1 MVLLFEGVGK
11 DCEKYRFTGRIRD
24 NVRINFEEYIILK
37 NGERLTPDY
46 NVREDDI
53 IYIRKLPKGATA
65 AVVMAVVG
73 LVAAVGAGV
82 YSYIQQKKINDMNE
96 KLQENQR
103 KLQAGSQVNKL
114 PYVRGA
120 ANRMATGETFPYII
134 GETLFTPYKLSPDHI
149 EVSGT
154 DGSELFYY
162 LILNTGFSDL
172 VYKKLFLGNAEIKTW
187 AGNAPQN
194 GVYTFDQGAYYD
206 DDNRIELRQTGA
218 FVTAGFEKKI
228 AMAQYMEEIPHR
240 HLPDDATPAEAQ
252 EIEDEWRA
260 GLVKQL
266 AGKAMGVEVIIMF
279 DGLRRFDSD
288 TGTWY
293 SQSCTLQVQWTNVSN
308 PQENDW
314 TDFTN
319 GFDQNGTYSNVFTRN
334 VQKQIRFCARQN
346 FTAAQAYGK
355 DISIR
360 VRRTTPKAKENA
372 RDTVYLLAVQTTCYG
387 AGSTD
392 STLVPALPL
401 VEELRDKCSR
411 VGIKVRSTNATD
423 GHLDS
428 FSVIVSGCARTWD
441 SFNHEWSLTKTPTR
455 NLAAWVLEIETSGI
469 HEPSRYSDSEFD
481 LDSFGAWYEYCE
493 TMGIYADGAITSS
506 STKKLTIDT
515 LVANGNAALVYNEFT
530 GKIEVCIDIGRDYCV
545 GLVTPDNILSMNAT
559 KQVKRLADGKRVSYV
574 NRDANYETDTIT
586 FMRDGGDYDPQ
597 SDILSP
603 VSLSFITN
611 YSQAFRQIWRQMAEE
626 IARPLSVTAKLGPM
640 GAFYRLFDCLQV
652 QHPALSIG
660 LGHGTIK
667 MLGVDD
673 NNIIKQIQ
681 LAGWVEFPESGDC
694 GIIINCSSTGGVL
707 PVQVTGHGKTNIL
720 TLVDVIHEDDPI
732 APSLGDTLSF
742 GVLNDG
748 AFDYVSQKMLITNI
762 APANEGC
769 TVTLVPYNDAVYQYG
784 ALPEYHT
791 NITPRPEGT
800 TLTLE
805 DVREYV
811 SPSDVGAAVGAL
823 EGGTAEVGNPD
834 DITGLSAVA
843 QRDSVSLSWDAL
855 GLGLRNTVQFYQ
867 VEIYFD
873 SGTTWAI
880 AGTSKTTSF
889 DFMIVRNGVDYPA
902 YPEADDFLTWRF
914 RVKVRSIYNKDSHY
928 TDPEGV
934 DTSTYGTWQ
943 VGSPAIETK
952 IVDRTIIL
960 QLSTPR
966 AANNREI
973 YGDIRY
979 QVRVRRGSFNYTS
992 VKYWMHDTSNDSY
1005 YYLITNDSK
1014 LNEERAKDNT
1024 WTAGT
1029 QQKYD
1034 ADAVLDSFD
1043 TFSSATDSSSSH
1055 EYAYCGYT
1063 QIIPADTKWKLPA
1076 TDSDP
1081 YAHSDNYYEASA
1093 ETQDNRYV
1101 VASATYT
1108 QTMPLYFTDE
1118 DHEIY
1123 NLTNTPYW
1131 FDVRCFN
1138 EAGTGSW
1145 YSGASDWSSGHD
1157 GKQCVALCTNIQD
1170 IVKANETAKTAYIE
1184 ELSAI
1189 SAHLGEI
1196 TDGSLFGSLLN
1207 FWTLTT
1213 KRGATLPRDYI
1224 GAFRVGGNDE
1234 YLYVEPQILA
1244 GQVVGYSI
1252 TFKVGKFE
1260 ISSEYSKL
1268 NGEFIIQTNEE
1279 SLERTRLTPYGTYFE
1294 SRKLPTDNEWSV
1306 IAKQDV
1312 AGTLTKMVYSEND
1325 SLVISNQGISS
1336 RRETNCDIGRE
1347 YLSSNSLVYHFDV
1360 DSLDQY
1366 GGSGLTVTKATGAP
1380 DPVYVDDEDSEH
1392 YGINMAPAIIR
1403 EAPYSEIGKSLYGLY
1418 SLEHSLGTGTQWTID
1433 VWIKYVWAEDQELM
1447 RVEVG
1452 NDVLL
1457 IVNETSEPN
1466 YNEPQEG
1473 EPPYNT
1479 DTMDPEGKPY
1489 NVAASSGCVLVYNNT
1504 HKIQLK
1510 DIGLKMETDNWY
1522 HIAVVLNNGTL
1533 TFMGSSDATLA
1544 TLNPVVKVDLTT
1556 QGSGGTV
1563 IFNSGKESFLCDEL
1577 FIDTTVAET
1586 DVKFLEGSST
1596 KIPWAANS
1604 YDADYFILNKSNNSR
1619 LITNLFDDD
1628 LFKQKVQALFSEYN
1642 KYEIG
1647 FIQEFG
1653 GPDDKVPL
1661 GWFPCR
1667 WQAISRTTYAVLFG
1681 VIGTYWG
1688 EGDGSTTFNLPDSRE
1703 ISFVGISKCSN
1714 PNHYIYDNTEVNPA
1728 TGTVGNQD
1736 HDVYTL
1742 GQYKD
1747 DQVQQ
1752 HYHNASI
1759 RHENGDANDGYFLE
1773 ITNLRHT
1780 QLWTDDHINVYGA
1793 KTASGYNPVRTG
1805 TTTHGKRVGV
1815 NYIIRAF

>member
-1 MVLLFEGVGK
+1 MVLLYEGVGK
-11 DCEKYRFTGRIRD
+11 ECEKYRFTGRIRD
-24 NVRINFEEYIILK
+24 NVRINFEEFIILK

-46 NVREDDI
+46 EVREDDL
-53 IYIRKLPKGATA
+53 IYIRKLPKGTTA
-65 AVVMAVVG
+65 AIVMAVVG
-73 LVAAVGAGV
+73 VVAAVGAGV

-96 KLQENQR
+96 KLQDNQR

-187 AGNAPQN
+187 AENAPQN
-194 GVYTFDQGAYYD
+194 GVYSFDQGAYYD

-218 FVTAGFEKKI
+218 FVTDGFEKKI

-252 EIEDEWRA
+252 EIEDEWRT

-288 TGTWY
+288 AGTWY
-293 SQSCTLQVQWTNVSN
+293 SQSCTLQVQWTNKSN
-308 PQENDW
+308 PQEGDW
-314 TDFTN
+314 VDFTN
-319 GFDQNGTYSNVFTRN
+319 GFNQNGTYSNVFTRN
-334 VQKQIRFCARQN
+334 IQKQIRFCARQD

-455 NLAAWVLEIETSGI
+455 NLAAWVLEIETSDI
-469 HEPSRYSDSEFD
+469 HSPSQYNDSEFD

-493 TMGIYADGAITSS
+493 SLGIYADGAITTS
-506 STKKLTIDT
+506 STKKATIDT

-530 GKIEVCIDIGRDYCV
+530 GKIEVCIDSGRDYCV

-586 FMRDGGDYDPQ
+586 FMRDGGDYDPEH
-597 SDILSP
+597 DILSP

-611 YSQAFRQIWRQMAEE
+611 YTQAFRQIWRQMAEE

-784 ALPEYHT
+784 ALPEYHS

-867 VEIYFD
+867 IEISFD
-873 SGTTWAI
+873 SGTTWTI
-880 AGTSKTTSF
+880 AGTSKTNSF
-889 DFMIVRNGVDYPA
+889 DFMFTRNGVDYPA
-902 YPEADDFLTWRF
+902 YPEVSDFLTWRF
-914 RVKVRSIYNKDSHY
+914 RAKVRSIYNKDSDY

-934 DTSTYGTWQ
+934 DTSKYGTWLFGQ
-943 VGSPAIETK
+943 AVPDVK
-952 IVDRTIIL
+952 IQQNNSTGRVL
-960 QLSTPR
+960 QATFSMPPR
-966 AANNREI
+966 SDLRQL
-973 YGDIRY
+973 YGTIRY
-979 QVRVRRGSFNYTS
+979 RVQIQRRLEQGYTP
-992 VKYWMHDTSNDSY
+992 VGQED
-1005 YYLITNDSK
+1005 
-1014 LNEERAKDNT
+1014 
-1024 WTAGT
+1024 
-1029 QQKYD
+1029 YD
-1034 ADAVLDSFD
+1034 A
-1043 TFSSATDSSSSH
+1043 
-1055 EYAYCGYT
+1055 
-1063 QIIPADTKWKLPA
+1063 ADEWWAPA
-1076 TDSDP
+1076 TSADP
-1081 YAHSDNYYEASA
+1081 YSGENNYKDESA
-1093 ETQDNRYV
+1093 DPDYIVAQETYLQTLPLVGQSYV
-1101 VASATYT
+1101 GEGKT
-1108 QTMPLYFTDE
+1108 Q
-1118 DHEIY
+1118 
-1123 NLTNTPYW
+1123 NTPYRIR
-1131 FDVRCFN
+1131 VSAEN
-1138 EAGTGSW
+1138 EAGT
-1145 YSGASDWSSGHD
+1145 SGWSYPDPFTATVTGIFD
-1157 GKQCVALCTNIQD
+1157 L
-1170 IVKANETAKTAYIE
+1170 VKANENFKELYVS
-1184 ELSAI
+1184 ELSSICAN
-1189 SAHLGEI
+1189 LGRI
-1196 TDGSLFGSLLN
+1196 TGGTMAGGEYN
-1207 FWTLTT
+1207 YWTLE
-1213 KRGATLPRDYI
+1213 TLINAVPDTDPDKPILNKDYM
-1224 GAFRVGGNDE
+1224 GAFSVGDDNQHLRVI
-1234 YLYVEPQILA
+1234 PQVDIDGRTIL
-1244 GQVVGYSI
+1244 GYEI
-1252 TFKVGKFE
+1252 IFKVGKFE
-1260 ISSEYSKL
+1260 ISSTYSKL
-1268 NGEFIIQTNEE
+1268 NGEFIVQTDET
-1279 SLERTRLTPYGTYFE
+1279 SLNRTRLTPIGTFFE
-1294 SRKLPTDNEWSV
+1294 SRTTPESTDWEI
-1306 IAKQDV
+1306 IAKQDT
-1312 AGTLTKMVYSEND
+1312 GGILSEQVYSNKTLLLSNAGIEARRND
-1325 SLVISNQGISS
+1325 AL
-1336 RRETNCDIGRE
+1336 DIGTP
-1347 YLSSNSLVYHFDV
+1347 YLSSASRVYHFDTDAIDEDTRQLTGDV
-1360 DSLDQY
+1360 LDQY
-1366 GGSGLTVTKATGAP
+1366 GQTGLTVSVASGGAAME
-1380 DPVYVDDEDSEH
+1380 VGSEQ
-1392 YGINMAPAIIR
+1392 GEQFRPAIQVK
-1403 EAPYSEIGKSLYGLY
+1403 APYSEVGNSLAGQF
-1418 SLEHSLGTGTQWTID
+1418 SLAHSLGNGTEWTVD
-1433 VWIKYVWAEDQELM
+1433 FWFQYTWAEAQEM
-1447 RVEVG
+1447 FSIETGSARVSIKTEV
-1452 NDVLL
+1452 
-1457 IVNETSEPN
+1457 SEPN
-1466 YNEPQEG
+1466 YNVMAEG

-1479 DTMDPEGKPY
+1479 ESEETGSVTPY
-1489 NVAASSGCVLVYNNT
+1489 NVARPDGCNLIYER
-1504 HKIQLK
+1504 
-1510 DIGLKMETDNWY
+1510 DIKYIY
-1522 HIAVVLNNGTL
+1522 HLDDLGIHINSDEWVHCAVTL
-1533 TFMGSSDATLA
+1533 
-1544 TLNPVVKVDLTT
+1544 
-1556 QGSGGTV
+1556 
-1563 IFNSGKESFLCDEL
+1563 NSGKMKVMLSNDEVVQRYLDDSEHEVPYIEKEFTGAGAGGTFSYNGTQGTALIDEL
-1577 FIDTTVAET
+1577 MIDPTTAEG
-1586 DVKFLEGSST
+1586 LEEFGDNSVN
-1596 KIPWAANS
+1596 KIPWGALS
-1604 YDADYFILNKSNNSR
+1604 YD
-1619 LITNLFDDD
+1619 
-1628 LFKQKVQALFSEYN
+1628 
-1642 KYEIG
+1642 
-1647 FIQEFG
+1647 
-1653 GPDDKVPL
+1653 
-1661 GWFPCR
+1661 
-1667 WQAISRTTYAVLFG
+1667 
-1681 VIGTYWG
+1681 
-1688 EGDGSTTFNLPDSRE
+1688 
-1703 ISFVGISKCSN
+1703 
-1714 PNHYIYDNTEVNPA
+1714 
-1728 TGTVGNQD
+1728 
-1736 HDVYTL
+1736 
-1742 GQYKD
+1742 
-1747 DQVQQ
+1747 
-1752 HYHNASI
+1752 
-1759 RHENGDANDGYFLE
+1759 
-1773 ITNLRHT
+1773 
-1780 QLWTDDHINVYGA
+1780 
-1793 KTASGYNPVRTG
+1793 
-1805 TTTHGKRVGV
+1805 GKRFMLIKDEDAVFV
-1815 NYIIRAF
+1815 SNINFADNLILTDADFEEIK

>member
-1 MVLLFEGVGK
+1 MVLLYEGVGK
-11 DCEKYRFTGRIRD
+11 ECEKYRFTGRIRD
-24 NVRINFEEYIILK
+24 NVRINFEEFIILK

-46 NVREDDI
+46 EVREDDI
-53 IYIRKLPKGATA
+53 IYIRKLPKGTTA
-65 AVVMAVVG
+65 AIVMAVVG
-73 LVAAVGAGV
+73 VVAAVGAGV

-96 KLQENQR
+96 KLQDNQR

-149 EVSGT
+149 EVRGT
-154 DGSELFYY
+154 DGTELFYY
-162 LILNTGFSDL
+162 LIMNTGFSNL
-172 VYKKLFLGNAEIKTW
+172 LYKKMFLGNADVKVW
-187 AGNAPQN
+187 NDVAPQN
-194 GVYTFDQGAYYD
+194 GTFSFDSGAYYD
-206 DDNRIELRQTGA
+206 DDNLIEIRQTGA
-218 FVTAGFEKKI
+218 FVTPGFEKKI
-228 AMAQYMEEIPHR
+228 SMAQYMEEIPHR
-240 HLPDDATPAEAQ
+240 HLPDDATPEEAQ
-252 EIEDEWRA
+252 EIQDEWEA
-260 GLVKQL
+260 GLVKQC
-266 AGKAMGVEVIIMF
+266 ASQAMAVEVIVLF
-279 DGLRRFDSD
+279 DGLRKFDSD
-288 TGTWY
+288 AGTWY
-293 SQSCTLQVQWTNVSN
+293 SQSVTLQVQWTNKSN
-308 PQENDW
+308 PQEGDW
-314 TDFTN
+314 VDFTN
-319 GFDQNGTYSNVFTRN
+319 GFNQNGTYSNVFTRN
-334 VQKQIRFCARQN
+334 VQKQLRFSAVQE

-355 DISIR
+355 DISVRI
-360 VRRTTPKAKENA
+360 RRTTPKAKENA

-387 AGSTD
+387 AGSD
-392 STLVPALPL
+392 ENDLVAAPPL
-401 VEELRDKCSR
+401 VTELRDKCSR
-411 VGIKVRSTNATD
+411 IGIRVRSTNATD

-441 SFNHEWSLTKTPTR
+441 SLNHEWSLTKTPTR
-455 NLAAWVLEIETSGI
+455 NLAAWVLEIETSDI
-469 HEPSRYSDSEFD
+469 HSPSQYNDSEFD

-493 TMGIYADGAITSS
+493 SLGIYADGAITTS
-506 STKKLTIDT
+506 STKKATIDT
-515 LVANGNAALVYNEFT
+515 LVSNGNAALVYNEFT
-530 GKIEVCIDIGRDYCV
+530 GKIEVCIDSGRDYCV

-611 YSQAFRQIWRQMAEE
+611 YTQAFRQIWRQMAEE

-784 ALPEYHT
+784 ALPEYHS

-834 DITGLSAVA
+834 DITGLSVVA

-867 VEIYFD
+867 IEISFD
-873 SGTTWAI
+873 SGTTWTI
-880 AGTSKTTSF
+880 AGTSKTNSF
-889 DFMIVRNGVDYPA
+889 DFMFVRNGVDYPA

-934 DTSTYGTWQ
+934 DTSTYGTWLFGQ
-943 VGSPAIETK
+943 AVPDVK
-952 IVDRTIIL
+952 IQQNNSTGRVL
-960 QLSTPR
+960 QATFSMPPR
-966 AANNREI
+966 SDLRQL
-973 YGDIRY
+973 YGTIRY
-979 QVRVRRGSFNYTS
+979 RVQIQRRLEQGYIP
-992 VKYWMHDTSNDSY
+992 VGQED
-1005 YYLITNDSK
+1005 
-1014 LNEERAKDNT
+1014 
-1024 WTAGT
+1024 
-1029 QQKYD
+1029 YD
-1034 ADAVLDSFD
+1034 A
-1043 TFSSATDSSSSH
+1043 
-1055 EYAYCGYT
+1055 
-1063 QIIPADTKWKLPA
+1063 ADEWWAPA
-1076 TDSDP
+1076 TSADP
-1081 YAHSDNYYEASA
+1081 YSGENNYKDESASPDYIVA
-1093 ETQDNRYV
+1093 QETYLQTLPLVGQSYV
-1101 VASATYT
+1101 GEGKT
-1108 QTMPLYFTDE
+1108 Q
-1118 DHEIY
+1118 
-1123 NLTNTPYW
+1123 NTPYRIR
-1131 FDVRCFN
+1131 VRAEN
-1138 EAGTGSW
+1138 EAGT
-1145 YSGASDWSSGHD
+1145 SGWSYPSPFTATVTGIFD
-1157 GKQCVALCTNIQD
+1157 L
-1170 IVKANETAKTAYIE
+1170 VKANENFKELYVS
-1184 ELSAI
+1184 ELSSICAN
-1189 SAHLGEI
+1189 LGRI
-1196 TDGSLFGSLLN
+1196 TGGTMAGGEYN
-1207 FWTLTT
+1207 YWTLE
-1213 KRGATLPRDYI
+1213 TLINAVPDTDPDKPILNKDYM
-1224 GAFRVGGNDE
+1224 GAFSVGDDNQHLRVI
-1234 YLYVEPQILA
+1234 PQVDIDGRTIL
-1244 GQVVGYSI
+1244 GYEI
-1252 TFKVGKFE
+1252 IFKVGKFE
-1260 ISSEYSKL
+1260 ISSTYSKL

-1294 SRKLPTDNEWSV
+1294 SRKLPTDNEWNV

-1336 RRETNCDIGRE
+1336 RREANCDIGRE

-1366 GGSGLTVTKATGAP
+1366 GGSGLTITKATGAP

-1418 SLEHSLGTGTQWTID
+1418 SLEHSLGTGSKWTVD

-1457 IVNETSEPN
+1457 IINETSEPN

-1510 DIGLKMETDNWY
+1510 DIGLLMETDNWY

-1563 IFNSGKESFLCDEL
+1563 LFNSSKESFLCDEL

-1628 LFKQKVQALFSEYN
+1628 LFKQKVQALFNEYN

-1688 EGDGSTTFNLPDSRE
+1688 AGDGSTTFNLPDSRE

-1728 TGTVGNQD
+1728 TGMVGNQN
-1736 HDVYTL
+1736 HDEYTL
-1742 GQYKD
+1742 GQFKD
-1747 DQVQQ
+1747 DQFQGHEHTYILERNKKASDSGVGTND
-1752 HYHNASI
+1752 YYERYYDLDSNKAHNTL
-1759 RHENGDANDGYFLE
+1759 D
-1773 ITNLRHT
+1773 ITSKPYYG
-1780 QLWTDDHINVYGA
+1780 NV
-1793 KTASGYNPVRTG
+1793 RFG

-1815 NYIIRAF
+1815 NYIIRVF